1 MKKLCYQWP
10 LWSILQV
17 LIVNKLAVIS
27 QSLDSILLQNK
38 FDYYLS
44 FQANIFPENKK
55 RINQVMKGKKIFQLE
70 ALCEDDYDN
79 VISIIDCSINTDDTS
94 TEKCLKI
101 LLKFDKKEGLYFL
114 INKIANIK
122 RPSPMISTGD
132 EINIENYEEI
142 LWILDLFN
150 KEVETY
156 KK

>member
-1 MKKLCYQWP
+1 
-10 LWSILQV
+10 
-17 LIVNKLAVIS
+17 
-27 QSLDSILLQNK
+27 
-38 FDYYLS
+38 YYLS